1 MGIIQKQALRS
12 TLINFVGVG
21 FGSITRMI
29 MPFVLEKAQIGVI
42 ALLDSISGVFIVA
55 LNFGYNLI
63 LKKLFPK
70 YRNDDHGHAGF
81 LALGLMLSILGTLI
95 GVLFFHLFKD
105 AYFGDKL
112 DQSPLL
118 KPFIFLIP
126 ILIFFRIL
134 FVNLDGYVRMLFK
147 TVIGTFLEGFV
158 SKIIFLTA
166 ILLYM
171 YAIINF
177 DYFIYLYCLALSFP
191 GLFTLFYAF
200 FITKKVKLPSSELM
214 AESKKIRSY
223 ILFGILT
230 GSTGAIL
237 QYVDILMIEKLI
249 PINAEAEVGVY
260 SVFFFAAALI
270 MIPYKSVG
278 KISSVVI
285 AESWRDMDIEN
296 LKDIYKKS
304 ALNLLIIG
312 GFLFIIGWA
321 CIDSVLEFKKL
332 QPYAYAKNVFF
343 ILGIARLIELST
355 GMNAEI
361 IDSSEKYKFNTY
373 FHVILAVL
381 AIAFNLIFIPMYGI
395 LGAGIATFLAL
406 TIINILRG
414 VFLYKT
420 YQLIPFDKHF
430 FKTLVVVIV
439 FIVLAS
445 LMSFN
450 INPILE
456 IVINALVLS
465 IAYWAVIIKLKVSSD
480 INGWLLKMKTKFFPS
495 HD

>member
-1 MGIIQKQALRS
+1 
-12 TLINFVGVG
+12 
-21 FGSITRMI
+21 
-29 MPFVLEKAQIGVI
+29 MPFVLEKAQIGVV

-70 YRNDDHGHAGF
+70 YRNEDNGHAGF
-81 LALGLMLSILGTLI
+81 LALGLILSIIGTAI
-95 GVLFFHLFKD
+95 GIVFFYLFKD
-105 AYFGDKL
+105 AYFGDKI
-112 DQSPLL
+112 DDSPLL

-134 FVNLDGYVRMLFK
+134 FLNLDGYVRMLFK
-147 TVIGTFLEGFV
+147 TVIGTFLEGFA

-166 ILLYM
+166 IILYM
-171 YAIINF
+171 LVIIQF
-177 DYFIYLYCLALSFP
+177 DIFIYLYCLALSFP

-200 FITKKVKLPSSELM
+200 FLTKKITLPSSELM

-237 QYVDILMIEKLI
+237 QYVDVLMIEKLTLI
-249 PINAEAEVGVY
+249 DAEAQVGVY

-278 KISSVVI
+278 KISAVVI
-285 AESWRDMDIEN
+285 AESWKEMDILN
-296 LKDIYKKS
+296 LRDIYKKS

-321 CIDSVLEFKKL
+321 CIDSVLELKKL

-355 GMNAEI
+355 GVNTEI
-361 IDSSEKYKFNTY
+361 IDSSEKYKYNTY
-373 FHVILAVL
+373 FNVLLAVL
-381 AIAFNLIFIPMYGI
+381 AIGFNFIFIRMYGI
-395 LGAGIATFLAL
+395 LGAAIATFLAL

-414 VFLYKT
+414 LFLYKT
-420 YQLIPFDKHF
+420 YQLIPFDGNF
-430 FKTLVVVIV
+430 FKTLFVVVG
-439 FIVLAS
+439 FIGLAS
-445 LMSFN
+445 IMSFN
-450 INPILE
+450 LNPILE
-456 IVINALVLS
+456 IVINVVVLS
-465 IAYWAVIIKLKVSSD
+465 LAYWFVIIKLKVSSD

-495 HD
+495 NE